1 MLENIVVDNPKQV
14 EEEEGQGYI
23 NSSDL
28 DEVIERSSEIILD
41 DLPINSLMVEDTKSL
56 SIEQAQKLIPKE
68 ALKVLKEKFN
78 GSLENCRPIK
88 DYDRMV

>member
-1 MLENIVVDNPKQV
+1 M
-14 EEEEGQGYI
+14 EEGEGQEYI
-23 NSSDL
+23 SSSDL
-28 DEVIERSSEIILD
+28 DGVIELSSEIILD
-41 DLPINSLMVEDTKSL
+41 DLPIDSLVLEDTKSL
-56 SIEQAQKLIPKE
+56 SIEQAQKLIPEE